1 MQLVNY
7 CLHLHMSNIK
17 TNEIMRSTS
26 HKVGQFYSFKNES
39 ASKIIEVRNGKYG
52 NFIVLENGNTI
63 SVCR

>member
-1 MQLVNY
+1 MKN
-7 CLHLHMSNIK
+7 
-17 TNEIMRSTS
+17 TS

-63 SVCR
+63 SVFR